1 MPAAKKY
8 HIWRQKASY
17 RQLQDL
23 HSHYYEYEWTWA
35 LQKLEE
41 SLGKPYTKFT
51 VADIQSIVETWTES
65 VITLDNYLY
74 EDAKKEF
81 TMTSRT
87 GFGIDGDDEIK
98 NADFAQVRGEFDDN
112 PFVQEVQQ
120 HIRIKTEL
128 GNELIGR
135 IANIS

>member
-1 MPAAKKY
+1 MSSLKCDS
-8 HIWRQKASY
+8 KAVWWHFRGGRGEALKSSGTIV
-17 RQLQDL
+17 L
-23 HSHYYEYEWTWA
+23 HVS
-35 LQKLEE
+35 
-41 SLGKPYTKFT
+41 
-51 VADIQSIVETWTES
+51 
-65 VITLDNYLY
+65 
-74 EDAKKEF
+74 AKKEF